1 MSSAIFPHTETVNY
15 TKGLMLL
22 HVPGML
28 TLCFMASTVKTR
40 SVLKLS
46 RSSLPSLQ
54 FYLSC
59 SFREGTKAR
68 SRSQNSHQPPLN
80 ASDINLLS
88 LSLFVKVAT
97 ASWVT
102 LESDTDKR
110 QAGSPRQIIPA
121 TSASA
126 KGRKRKA
133 QIIMTLYSLLA
144 EDKSLTFESNVKEYT
159 RDWNKFNKMKI
170 RTRGLASLSAKVV
183 AVLTVSAGKMTEK
196 ICNK

>member
-88 LSLFVKVAT
+88 LSLFVK
-97 ASWVT
+97 SGNSF
-102 LESDTDKR
+102 LGQSDADQR
-110 QAGSPRQIIPA
+110 QAGSLLPA
-121 TSASA
+121 FKTPTNHSSNLSIW
-126 KGRKRKA
+126 KGKEEKGTNHND
-133 QIIMTLYSLLA
+133 TL
-144 EDKSLTFESNVKEYT
+144 FP
-159 RDWNKFNKMKI
+159 
-170 RTRGLASLSAKVV
+170 
-183 AVLTVSAGKMTEK
+183 VSRR
-196 ICNK
+196 